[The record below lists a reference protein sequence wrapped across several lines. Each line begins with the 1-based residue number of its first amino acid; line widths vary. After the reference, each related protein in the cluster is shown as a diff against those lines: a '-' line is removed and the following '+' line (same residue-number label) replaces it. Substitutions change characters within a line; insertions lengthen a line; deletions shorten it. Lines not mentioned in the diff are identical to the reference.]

1 VWPSPFFISMA
12 YKPVV
17 NLLNTSDLVADP
29 YKNDKINCQ
38 EVIDYCEARF
48 RVALQSFCNSTEHDQ
63 AWMTRILF
71 RELVCMLFEI

>member
-1 VWPSPFFISMA
+1 MWPSPFFISMA

-38 EVIDYCEARF
+38 EVIDYCEAWF
-48 RVALQSFCNSTEHDQ
+48 HVALQSFCSSTEHDQ